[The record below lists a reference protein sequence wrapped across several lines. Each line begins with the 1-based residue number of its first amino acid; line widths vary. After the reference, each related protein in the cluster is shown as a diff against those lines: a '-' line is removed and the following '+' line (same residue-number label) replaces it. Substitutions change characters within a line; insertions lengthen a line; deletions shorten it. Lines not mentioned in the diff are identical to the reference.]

1 MLLSSVTEV
10 YRDYKAPSCGKSHL
24 GTLVN
29 AWNLFIEH
37 CGDIPLDSVTPGHV
51 YEFLQARMQAEHKPW
66 SGMRALQFGR
76 PVLRE
81 IFGLPRIR
89 RPKRLVLGRL
99 GVLHLDHD
107 YALGVLQVGPASEV
121 HDRVGDLIAFVR
133 DAALV
138 LVGETLH
145 RNADQLGA
153 GQEQAQALSSDP
165 GLVELVAVAG
175 GADGVYRRV
184 TLLLALGDA
193 LGFGTAFGGVSV
205 LRVVVDFFVAIAIAR
220 SAET

>member
-1 MLLSSVTEV
+1 LVLLSSVTEV

-24 GTLVN
+24 GALVN

-89 RPKRLVLGRL
+89 RPKRLVLGRH
-99 GVLHLDHD
+99 GVLHLDHH

-121 HDRVGDLIAFVR
+121 HDASAISLPSFETPRWSSLAKPSTAMPTNSAPGRSKPRHFRATQASWNSWPSREARTVSIA
-133 DAALV
+133 
-138 LVGETLH
+138 G
-145 RNADQLGA
+145 
-153 GQEQAQALSSDP
+153 
-165 GLVELVAVAG
+165 
-175 GADGVYRRV
+175 
-184 TLLLALGDA
+184 
-193 LGFGTAFGGVSV
+193 
-205 LRVVVDFFVAIAIAR
+205 
-220 SAET
+220 